1 MTVFPALDLLDGRV
15 VRLAQ
20 GDFRRVTEYAADP
33 VDVAQGWL
41 RAGATWVHVV
51 DLDGARHGF
60 PRHLN
65 VVSALARVGLRV
77 QVGGGLRTEEAVEQ
91 ALQAGADRVV
101 VGTRAVLDPG
111 WLERLCVRWG
121 EHVVVALDT
130 RGGRV
135 VIRGW
140 TEATL
145 LTVEEAARRTLQC
158 GASRLLV
165 TDVAADGVLAGPN
178 LPLYRTLVSSG
189 ASVVAS
195 GGVRHADDVRA
206 LRKVGVD
213 GVVVGRALY
222 EGTLRLEDALK
233 AARTGEGAGP

>member
-20 GDFRRVTEYAADP
+20 GDFRRVTEYPGDP
-33 VDVAQGWL
+33 VEVAQGWV

-51 DLDGARHGF
+51 DLDGARQGV
-60 PRHLN
+60 PRHLH
-65 VVSALARVGLRV
+65 VVSALARSGVRV
-77 QVGGGLRTEEAVEQ
+77 QVGGGLRTEKAVEQ
-91 ALQAGADRVV
+91 ALEAGADRVV

-121 EHVVVALDT
+121 ERVVVALDA
-130 RGGRV
+130 RDGRV

-140 TEATL
+140 TEAIPL
-145 LTVEEAARRTLQC
+145 GVEEAAGRALGC
-158 GASRLLV
+158 GARRLLV

-178 LPLYRTLVSSG
+178 LSLYRTLVSSG

-195 GGVRHADDVRA
+195 GGVRHAEDVRA
-206 LRKVGVD
+206 LRRAGVD

-222 EGTLRLEDALK
+222 EGTLRLEDALE
-233 AARTGEGAGP
+233 AARTGEGANP